1 MYSLASVMPGNSG
14 DSAAGV
20 IGRWKISFRG
30 LRCCCEKRQ
39 REASGSFSRTL
50 LFIYV
55 LLHLEQS
62 ARARTVGGSTCQ
74 RRVGP
79 YPSSRGPLAFS
90 AGGSLPLGVF
100 LPPISAKLWE

>member
-20 IGRWKISFRG
+20 IGRWKISIRG

-50 LFIYV
+50 LFICSV
-55 LLHLEQS
+55 
-62 ARARTVGGSTCQ
+62 AFRTECKGANC
-74 RRVGP
+74 
-79 YPSSRGPLAFS
+79 
-90 AGGSLPLGVF
+90 
-100 LPPISAKLWE
+100 